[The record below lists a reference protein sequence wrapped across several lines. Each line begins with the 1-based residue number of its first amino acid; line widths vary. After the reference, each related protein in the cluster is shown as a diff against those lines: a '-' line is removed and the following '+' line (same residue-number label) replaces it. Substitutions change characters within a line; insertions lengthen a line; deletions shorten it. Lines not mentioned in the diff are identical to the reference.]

1 MASNNDGYWSR
12 SWALLTRDKGWFK
25 PLLVLSAANMI
36 PIVGQFGASGYALE
50 WGRLTAWGVDSSPKQ
65 KGVDISGCIKSGARA
80 FVVSLVYG
88 LVIGIVG
95 SILNSIFGGVFGG
108 LLGAVVSA
116 VSSVLIAIVT
126 LRATIYQTI
135 GAGFEVGRIADM
147 IKRDVDGLL
156 HIVGLVVVMSLV
168 LGLAVGVLFSGVLLT
183 NIGQIVHDAMAL
195 ENATHVDEY
204 EVALMVFRWIGS
216 MLPALL
222 VMAYVAGIALAG
234 ANLITTTAVAL
245 WMRQFDVRNWG
256 ESSDPLPATAVGGAA
271 AGYGQPAQGYGQPAQ
286 GYGQPAQGYDAGQ
299 AYGQPVQQ
307 PTQDY
312 GVPQAVPTQ
321 PAPQAEVP
329 TWEPAPQETVVP
341 IEPAP
346 VVGMPLITPPPA
358 AMPEEGAVV
367 ETFSLDG
374 YEEPAASAASEQP
387 EAPAPAP
394 APVETFSLDETPVAE
409 EEPAPVAPF
418 SLDDVVPTAEPVVE
432 PEPVAAF
439 SLDDIPV
446 AEEPAPAEE
455 LEPAPAPEA
464 EPAPAPFTLDDA
476 IAQTFTFV
484 DTDLTDPLDVT
495 GPAVPSQHEAEAQAQ
510 DEVMDQPQDQQ
521 PQDEDQADPEA

>member
-341 IEPAP
+341 SEPAP
-346 VVGMPLITPPPA
+346 TVGVPLITPPPA

-367 ETFSLDG
+367 QAFSLDG
-374 YEEPAASAASEQP
+374 YEEPAAPVVVEPTADS
-387 EAPAPAP
+387 
-394 APVETFSLDETPVAE
+394 APVETFSLDEAPVTEVA
-409 EEPAPVAPF
+409 PAPVTPF
-418 SLDDVVPTAEPVVE
+418 SLDDIAPAAEPVVE
-432 PEPVAAF
+432 VEVEPEPVGAF
-439 SLDDIPV
+439 SLDDITVAEDPAP
-446 AEEPAPAEE
+446 AEEPAPEATAE
-455 LEPAPAPEA
+455 
-464 EPAPAPFTLDDA
+464 PAPFTLDDA

-495 GPAVPSQHEAEAQAQ
+495 GPAVPSQHE
-510 DEVMDQPQDQQ
+510 DEPQ
-521 PQDEDQADPEA
+521 PQDEAQDEPQDQSDPEA